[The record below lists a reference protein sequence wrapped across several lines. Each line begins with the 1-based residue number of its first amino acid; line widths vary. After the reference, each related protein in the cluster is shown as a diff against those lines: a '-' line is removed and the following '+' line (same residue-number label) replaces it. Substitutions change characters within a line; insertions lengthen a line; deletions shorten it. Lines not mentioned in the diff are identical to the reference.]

1 MEKKPLALI
10 VLAAGKGMRMRSAIP
25 KVLQKLSGKPMLMH
39 VLDNSIKLNA
49 LRTLVVVGK
58 NSDMIRNII
67 PNYGRFNIK
76 K

>member
-25 KVLQKLSGKPMLMH
+25 KVLHKLSGKPMLMH

-49 LRTLVVVGK
+49 LRSLVVVGK

-67 PNYGRFNIK
+67 PN
-76 K
+76 